1 MSKTV
6 QLKPQRVESLNYKQS
21 GAKSEFWFDGQ
32 AYILTGNQTKS
43 VRNDVADAWVA
54 HDSNVRIVQENY

>member
-6 QLKPQRVESLNYKQS
+6 QLIPSYAERMTAR
-21 GAKSEFWFDGQ
+21 AKSEFWFDGSS
-32 AYILTGNQTKS
+32 YILVGNQTKS

-54 HDSNVRIVQENY
+54 HDSNVRVVQENY